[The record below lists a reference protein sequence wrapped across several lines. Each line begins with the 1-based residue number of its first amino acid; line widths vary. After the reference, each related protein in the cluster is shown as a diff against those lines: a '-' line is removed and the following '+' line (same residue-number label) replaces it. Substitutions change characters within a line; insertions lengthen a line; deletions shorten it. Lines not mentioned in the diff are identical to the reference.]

1 MSLSSLS
8 VKRPIFI
15 TCVII
20 AIVVFGAFCF
30 KNLPIDLFPDVN
42 IPTVSVSTI
51 YAGAGPNEIE
61 TLVTK
66 PLEDSF
72 SNIAGVKKM
81 TSKSYEGM
89 SQVTIE
95 FNQGVD
101 SKYAEQLVRDK
112 VNQTKS
118 KFPDETK
125 EPVITKVDLSA
136 LPVLM
141 VILNGDL
148 PDAELFDLADQMIKP
163 QLEQVDKVGSVEVLG
178 GRKREIQVLLDRNI
192 LRQKQISVSQVAAQ
206 LAAAGDNIPSGNVDS
221 GLSQKTF
228 RSLGEFKTTKDVAN
242 TVVSLFGNEN
252 GLRVSDLGTVKDTVI
267 DEKVRLT
274 ANGKKAILLQIFR
287 QSGSNTVAV
296 TETVKKKIESI
307 SAELKTM
314 PGSPALTIVIDS
326 STQIKNEIADV
337 YETIIIGIILT
348 ILTVFVFLNNSRS
361 TFITGLSLPIS
372 LIGAFSLIYLSG
384 FSVNIVTL
392 LSLSLAVGLLIDDA
406 IVVIEN
412 IFRRIELG
420 EKVLEATINGCKEIQ
435 ISVTA
440 ISLVV
445 ISVFLP
451 FAFMQGT
458 VGQFLKQ
465 FGLTVGYSMAISL
478 FVALT
483 VVPMLTAYMVKDS
496 EDHHQKSWLQKLLL
510 FFDRFQTWLSEKYES
525 SLVIILRN
533 PKKIVAIT
541 LVIFIVCSLS
551 LLKVSKSFMP
561 EQDNGTLLVNLEKK
575 PGTNLDGMEEVAR
588 KVEGIIN
595 QHPDVKI
602 TTVIIGSRNGE
613 KNKSTM
619 FISLKDIGERKTTTS
634 EFKTWLRPQLDVV
647 ADANPIIQNFDI
659 TGAGGAQPLMID
671 LTSSDGEL
679 LDKYAKTL
687 IAKLKQDQRLKDVD
701 SSVED
706 GKPEFQIV
714 LNDKSAETYGVNTRT
729 MGYEL
734 RGQIEGHTP
743 SKFREKGKEYDV
755 RVRLKEDQRNLEK
768 NFYDTYI
775 PNINYRQVRLADV
788 AQGKNAETVNS
799 IARLNRARHIQITA
813 DVAPG
818 FGLGDILQDLQGYI
832 KTELKLPPE
841 VRLSYAG
848 NSDMYG
854 EMMSSM
860 LIAFAFCIFLIFLI
874 LSSLYESFI
883 TPFTILISLP
893 LALCG
898 AFVALFFTQNSLNI
912 YAFFGI
918 FMLLGV
924 AGKNSILLVDFIVQR
939 IAEGMDRTSAIISA
953 GKDRLRPI
961 LMTSFALIAGAIPIA
976 IGLNP
981 ASKLRT
987 SMGVSIIGGLISST
1001 ILTLIVVPVVFVYID
1016 RFRLW
1021 LKKSSKK

>member
-1 MSLSSLS
+1 MSLSSIS

-15 TCVII
+15 SCVII
-20 AIVVFGAFCF
+20 AIVVFGTFCF

-42 IPTVSVSTI
+42 IPTVSVSTV
-51 YAGAGPNEIE
+51 YSGAGPNEIE

-72 SNIAGVKKM
+72 SNISGVKKI
-81 TSKSYEGM
+81 TSKSYEAV
-89 SQVTIE
+89 SQITIE
-95 FNQGVD
+95 FEQGVD

-118 KFPDETK
+118 KFPEETK
-125 EPVITKVDLSA
+125 EPVITKIDLSA

-141 VILNGDL
+141 VILNADL
-148 PDAELFDLADQMIKP
+148 PDGELFDLADQIIRP
-163 QLEQVDKVGSVEVLG
+163 QIEQVDKVGSVEVLG

-192 LRQKQISVSQVAAQ
+192 LKKKQISVSQVAAQ
-206 LAAAGDNIPSGNVDS
+206 LAAAGDNIPSGNIDL
-221 GLSQKTF
+221 GLAQKTF

-242 TVVSLFGNEN
+242 TVVSLYANEN
-252 GLRVSDLGTVKDTVI
+252 GVRISDLGTVKDTVV

-274 ANGKKAILLQIFR
+274 AAGKKAILLQVFR

-296 TETVKKKIESI
+296 TDAVKKKIELL
-307 SAELKTM
+307 SADLKVM
-314 PGSPALTIVIDS
+314 NGSPALTIVIDS

-348 ILTVFVFLNNSRS
+348 IFTVFIFLNNSRS

-372 LIGAFSLIYLSG
+372 LIGSFAMMYIAG
-384 FSVNIVTL
+384 FSVNTVTL

-420 EKVLEATINGCKEIQ
+420 EKVIDATLNGCREIQ
-435 ISVTA
+435 ISVVA

-451 FAFMQGT
+451 FAFMKGT

-465 FGLTVGYSMAISL
+465 FGLTVAFSMGISL

-483 VVPMLTAYMVKDS
+483 IVPMLTAYMVKDT
-496 EDHHQKSWLQKLLL
+496 EDHHQKNWMQKLLL
-510 FFDRFQTWLSEKYES
+510 FFDKFQTWLSEKYERA
-525 SLVIILRN
+525 LIVILRN
-533 PKKIVAIT
+533 PKKMLGISLLIF
-541 LVIFIVCSLS
+541 VIFSASLV
-551 LLKVSKSFMP
+551 KVSKSFMP
-561 EQDNGTLLVNLEKK
+561 DQDNGTLLVVLEKK
-575 PGTNLDGMEEVAR
+575 PGTNLDGMEDVAK
-588 KVEGIIN
+588 KVEAILQEN
-595 QHPDVKI
+595 PDLKLATI
-602 TTVIIGSRNGE
+602 IIGSRNGE
-613 KNKSTM
+613 KNKSTI
-619 FISLKDIGERKTTTS
+619 FISLKDTGIRKHTTS
-634 EFKTWLRPQLDVV
+634 DFKAWLRPKLSAV

-671 LTSSDGEL
+671 LTSTDGEL
-679 LDKYAKTL
+679 LSKYANTL
-687 IAKLKQDQRLKDVD
+687 LAKLKSDPRLKDVD

-714 LNDKSAETYGVNTRT
+714 LNDKNAETYGINTKT

-768 NFYDTYI
+768 NFNDTYI
-775 PNINYRQVRLADV
+775 PNINYRLVRLADV
-788 AQGKNAETVNS
+788 AQGKNAETVSS
-799 IARLNRARHIQITA
+799 IARLNRARHIQITS
-813 DVAPG
+813 DVTPG
-818 FGLGDILQDLQGYI
+818 YGLGDILQELNKYVKD
-832 KTELKLPPE
+832 ELKLPPE
-841 VRLSYAG
+841 VKFSYAG
-848 NSDMYG
+848 NSDRYG
-854 EMMSSM
+854 EMMTSM
-860 LIAFAFCIFLIFLI
+860 LVAFAFCVFLIFLI

-883 TPFTILISLP
+883 TPFTILVSLP

-898 AFVALFFTQNSLNI
+898 AFVALFITKNSLNI

-939 IAEGMDRTSAIISA
+939 MGEGMDRTSAIISA

-976 IGLNP
+976 VGLNP
-981 ASKLRT
+981 ASRLRT
-987 SMGVSIIGGLISST
+987 SMGVSIIGGLITST
-1001 ILTLIVVPVVFVYID
+1001 ILTLIVVPVVFIYID
-1016 RFRLW
+1016 RFRNW
-1021 LKKSSKK
+1021 LTKSKKS

>member
-1 MSLSSLS
+1 MSLSSIS

-20 AIVVFGAFCF
+20 AIVVFGTFCF

-42 IPTVSVSTI
+42 IPTVSVSTV
-51 YAGAGPNEIE
+51 YNGAGPNEIE

-72 SNIAGVKKM
+72 SNIAGVKKL
-81 TSKSYEGM
+81 TSKSYEGI
-89 SQVTIE
+89 SQVVVE
-95 FNQGVD
+95 FEQGID

-118 KFPDETK
+118 KFPEETK

-141 VILNGDL
+141 VILNADL
-148 PDAELFDLADQMIKP
+148 PDGELFDLADQTIKP
-163 QLEQVDKVGSVEVLG
+163 QIEQVDKVGSVEVLG
-178 GRKREIQVLLDRNI
+178 GKKREIHVLLDRELLKN
-192 LRQKQISVSQVAAQ
+192 RQISVSQVASQ
-206 LAAAGDNIPSGNVDS
+206 LASAGDNIPSGNISS

-228 RSLGEFKTTKDVAN
+228 RSIGEFKNTKDVAN

-252 GLRVSDLGTVKDTVI
+252 PLRISDLGTVKDTI
-267 DEKVRLT
+267 EDEVVRIT
-274 ANGKKAILLQIFR
+274 AAGKKAILLQIFR

-296 TETVKKKIESI
+296 TDAVKKKIDIVSKD
-307 SAELKTM
+307 LDKM
-314 PGSPALTIVIDS
+314 KGSPKLTIVVDS
-326 STQIKNEIADV
+326 STQIRNEIADV

-348 ILTVFVFLNNSRS
+348 IFTVFIFLNNSRS

-372 LIGAFSLIYLSG
+372 LVGSFTMIYLSG
-384 FSVNIVTL
+384 FSVNVVTL

-412 IFRRIELG
+412 IFRRIESG
-420 EKVLEATINGCKEIQ
+420 EKVIAATLNGCREIQ

-451 FAFMQGT
+451 FAFMKGT

-483 VVPMLTAYMVKDS
+483 VVPMLTAYMIKDT
-496 EDHHQKSWLQKLLL
+496 EDHHKKNWLQKLLL
-510 FFDRFQTWLSEKYES
+510 FFDHFQTWLSVKYEKA
-525 SLVIILRN
+525 LVIILRN
-533 PKKIVAIT
+533 PLKMLGISI
-541 LVIFIVCSLS
+541 LVFIICTASLV
-551 LLKVSKSFMP
+551 KVSKSFIP
-561 EQDNGTLLVNLEKK
+561 EQDNGTLLVTLEKK
-575 PGTNLDGMEEVAR
+575 PGTSLDGMEEVAQ
-588 KVEGIIN
+588 KVNSIISQN
-595 QHPDVKI
+595 PDLKI
-602 TTVIIGSRNGE
+602 ATMIIGSRNRE
-613 KNKSTM
+613 SNKSTI
-619 FISLKDIGERKTTTS
+619 FISLKDTGIRKHTTS
-634 EFKTWLRPQLDVV
+634 EFKEWLRPRLAEV
-647 ADANPIIQNFDI
+647 ADANPIIKNFDI
-659 TGAGGAQPLMID
+659 SGSGNSQPLMID
-671 LTSSDGEL
+671 ITSNDGEQ
-679 LDKYAKTL
+679 LDKYANIL
-687 IAKLKQDQRLKDVD
+687 LAKLKADKRLKDVD
-701 SSVED
+701 SSVEK
-706 GKPEFQIV
+706 GKPEFQI
-714 LNDKSAETYGVNTRT
+714 LLDDKKAETFGVNTKT

-768 NFYDTYI
+768 NFYNTYI
-775 PNINYRQVRLADV
+775 PNINYRLVRLADV

-799 IARLNRARHIQITA
+799 IARLNRARHIQITG

-818 FGLGDILQDLQGYI
+818 FGLGDVLQDI
-832 KTELKLPPE
+832 NSFIANDLKLPPE

-848 NSDMYG
+848 NSDMYA

-883 TPFTILISLP
+883 TPLTILVSLP

-898 AFVALFFTQNSLNI
+898 AFLALFLTNNSLNL

-939 IAEGMDRTSAIISA
+939 MNEGASRVDAIISA

-987 SMGVSIIGGLISST
+987 SMGVTIIGGLITST
-1001 ILTLIVVPVVFVYID
+1001 ILTLIVVPVVFLYID
-1016 RFRLW
+1016 RFRNW
-1021 LKKSSKK
+1021 LKKAPKN